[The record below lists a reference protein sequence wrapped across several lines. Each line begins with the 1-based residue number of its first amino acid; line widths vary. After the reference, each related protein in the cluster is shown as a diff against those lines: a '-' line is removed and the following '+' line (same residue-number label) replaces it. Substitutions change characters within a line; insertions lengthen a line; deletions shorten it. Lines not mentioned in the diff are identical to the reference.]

1 MPTTSLAVQDQALGS
16 EDILDRSEL
25 HARLG
30 MDPRVKPEDDEGG
43 DAKGAL
49 PPMR

>member
-1 MPTTSLAVQDQALGS
+1 LAAFFA
-16 EDILDRSEL
+16 E
-25 HARLG
+25 RLG
-30 MDPRVKPEDDEGG
+30 MDPRVKPEDDEGE